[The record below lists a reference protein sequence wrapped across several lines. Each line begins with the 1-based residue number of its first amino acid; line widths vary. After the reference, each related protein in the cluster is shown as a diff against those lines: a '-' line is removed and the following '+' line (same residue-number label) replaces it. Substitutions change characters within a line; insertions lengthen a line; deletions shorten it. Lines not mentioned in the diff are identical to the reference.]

1 MREDSLHGTGGS
13 PKGTR
18 ENMIAIGV
26 IAEGIRK
33 GCGFFGPGG

>member
-1 MREDSLHGTGGS
+1 MREDSLHGTDAS
-13 PKGTR
+13 PQDTR

-33 GCGFFGPGG
+33 GCGFFGPWG